1 MTDSTRV
8 PEGLRSVSELIL
20 RSYWHPVATSSELRN
35 APLAASLLGEQIVVW
50 RTKDKVAAFRDLC
63 IHRGTALS
71 LGWIQDDNLVCPYHG
86 WTYAPDGN
94 CVRIPSLPA
103 GHAIPA
109 KARATAYLNVRE
121 RYGLVWVCLA
131 EPKAPIP
138 EIAELED
145 PNYHTFFHSTEMWE
159 TSAARMIENFID
171 TSHFP
176 YVHPGINAT
185 PDDPVIPEFEVKQN
199 GFELSFE
206 TKFTAPPSGAFRG
219 PSALASYSAF
229 TEGRRQYR
237 VILPFTAQAIRPMEG
252 ARRQLVSIIA
262 SPISAKRM
270 RYYTFSSRNFALD
283 QPDDAFRELIQVIF
297 AQDRKIVESQRP
309 EELPLD
315 LTEELHLKG
324 PDAGTLKYRRM
335 LRDLL

>member
-1 MTDSTRV
+1 MSDV
-8 PEGLRSVSELIL
+8 NLQN
-20 RSYWHPVATSSELRN
+20 YWHPVATSNEL
-35 APLAASLLGEQIVVW
+35 ADTPLAASLLDKRIVVW

-71 LGWIQDDNLVCPYHG
+71 LGWIKDDNLVCAYHG
-86 WTYAPDGN
+86 WTYALDGT

-103 GHAIPA
+103 GHAIPS
-109 KARATAYLNVRE
+109 KARATGVFKAYE

-138 EIAELED
+138 EIAELD
-145 PNYHTFFHSTEMWE
+145 DQNYHTFFHSAEVWE

-185 PDDPVIPEFEVKQN
+185 RDDPVIPEFEVKQN
-199 GFELSFE
+199 GLELSFE
-206 TKFTAPPSGAFRG
+206 TKFAAPSGGAFRG
-219 PSALASYSAF
+219 PAALASYSAF
-229 TEGRRQYR
+229 TEGRRQYK
-237 VILPFTAQAIRPMEG
+237 VVLPFTAQAIRPMDG
-252 ARRQLVSIIA
+252 GRRQLVSIIA

-270 RYYTFSSRNFALD
+270 RYYTFSSRNFAVD
-283 QPDDAFRELIQVIF
+283 QPDDAFRELIHTIF
-297 AQDRKIVESQRP
+297 AQDRVIVESQRP

-315 LTEELHLKG
+315 LSEELHLKG
-324 PDAGTLKYRRM
+324 PDAGTLRYRRM
-335 LRDLL
+335 LSELP

>member
-176 YVHPGINAT
+176 YVHPDINAT

-206 TKFTAPPSGAFRG
+206 TKFTAPSERGIPRAFRISVLQCIYRGKASVQGCPTIHRPGYSSNGGSPASAGIDHRLAYFGKAHALLHVLLPQLCIG
-219 PSALASYSAF
+219 P
-229 TEGRRQYR
+229 TG
-237 VILPFTAQAIRPMEG
+237 
-252 ARRQLVSIIA
+252 
-262 SPISAKRM
+262 
-270 RYYTFSSRNFALD
+270 
-283 QPDDAFRELIQVIF
+283 
-297 AQDRKIVESQRP
+297 
-309 EELPLD
+309 
-315 LTEELHLKG
+315 
-324 PDAGTLKYRRM
+324 
-335 LRDLL
+335 

>member
-1 MTDSTRV
+1 
-8 PEGLRSVSELIL
+8 
-20 RSYWHPVATSSELRN
+20 
-35 APLAASLLGEQIVVW
+35 
-50 RTKDKVAAFRDLC
+50 
-63 IHRGTALS
+63 
-71 LGWIQDDNLVCPYHG
+71 
-86 WTYAPDGN
+86 
-94 CVRIPSLPA
+94 LPG

-109 KARATAYLNVRE
+109 KARATAVFAAQE
-121 RYGLVWVCLA
+121 RYGLIWVCLA
-131 EPKAPIP
+131 EPRAAIP
-138 EIAELED
+138 LIPELED
-145 PNYHTFFHSTEMWE
+145 PNYHTFFHSTDVWA

-185 PDDPVIPEFEVKQN
+185 EDDPVIPDFQVKEN
-199 GFELSFE
+199 GVELSFE
-206 TKFTAPPSGAFRG
+206 TKFSAPSGGAFRG
-219 PSALASYSAF
+219 PTALASYSAF

-237 VILPFTAQAIRPMEG
+237 VVLPFMAQAIRPMEG
-252 ARRQLVSIIA
+252 GRRQLVSIIA

-283 QPDDAFRELIQVIF
+283 QPDDAFRELIQTIF
-297 AQDRKIVESQRP
+297 AQDRMIVESQRP

-335 LRDLL
+335 LRELP

>member
-1 MTDSTRV
+1 MGMSVTDES
-8 PEGLRSVSELIL
+8 LRN
-20 RSYWHPVATSSELRN
+20 YWHPVATSNELGT
-35 APLAASLLGEQIVVW
+35 APLAVSLLDERIVVW
-50 RTKDKVAAFRDLC
+50 RTKDKVAAFQDLC

-71 LGWIQDDNLVCPYHG
+71 LGWIEDNNLVCPYHG
-86 WTYAPDGN
+86 WTYASNGA
-94 CVRIPSLPA
+94 CMRIPSLPA

-109 KARATAYLNVRE
+109 KARATAVFRAHE

-131 EPKAPIP
+131 EPRASIP

-145 PNYHTFFHSTEMWE
+145 PNYHTFFHSAEVWE

-176 YVHPGINAT
+176 YVHPDINAT
-185 PDDPVIPEFEVKQN
+185 RDDPVIPAFEVKQN
-199 GFELSFE
+199 GLELSFE
-206 TKFTAPPSGAFRG
+206 TKFTAPSGGAFRG
-219 PSALASYSAF
+219 PTALASYSAF

-237 VILPFTAQAIRPMEG
+237 VVLPFMAQAIRPMSEG
-252 ARRQLVSIIA
+252 RRQLVSIIA

-283 QPDDAFRELIQVIF
+283 EPDDAFRELIHTIF
-297 AQDRKIVESQRP
+297 AQDRLIVESQRP

-315 LTEELHLKG
+315 LSEELHLKG
-324 PDAGTLKYRRM
+324 PDAGTLQYRRM
-335 LRDLL
+335 LRELP

>member
-1 MTDSTRV
+1 VTDE
-8 PEGLRSVSELIL
+8 PLRN
-20 RSYWHPVATSSELRN
+20 YWHPVATSNELGSV
-35 APLAASLLGEQIVVW
+35 PLAVSLLDERIVVW

-63 IHRGTALS
+63 VHRGTALS
-71 LGWIQDDNLVCPYHG
+71 LGWIKDDKLVCPYHG
-86 WTYAPDGN
+86 WTYGPDGT

-103 GHAIPA
+103 GYAIPA
-109 KARATAYLNVRE
+109 KARATAIFQAYE

-131 EPKAPIP
+131 AEPRAPIP

-145 PNYHTFFHSTEMWE
+145 PNYHTFFHSAEVWE

-176 YVHPGINAT
+176 YVHPDINAT
-185 PDDPVIPEFEVKQN
+185 RDDPIIPDFEIKQN
-199 GFELSFE
+199 GLELSFE
-206 TKFTAPPSGAFRG
+206 TKFTAPSGGTFQG
-219 PSALASYSAF
+219 PAALAFYSAF

-237 VILPFTAQAIRPMEG
+237 VVLPFMAQAIRPMSEG
-252 ARRQLVSIIA
+252 RRQLVSIIA

-283 QPDDAFRELIQVIF
+283 EPDNAFRELIHTIF
-297 AQDRKIVESQRP
+297 AQDRVIVERQRP

-315 LTEELHLKG
+315 LSEELHLKG
-324 PDAGTLKYRRM
+324 PDAGTLRYRRM
-335 LRDLL
+335 LRELS

>member
-1 MTDSTRV
+1 MQHKVLVNDV
-8 PEGLRSVSELIL
+8 NLRN
-20 RSYWHPVATSSELRN
+20 YWHPVARSNELGDT
-35 APLAASLLGEQIVVW
+35 PLAVSLLDERIVLW
-50 RTKDKVAAFRDLC
+50 RTKAKVAAFRDLC

-71 LGWIQDDNLVCPYHG
+71 LGWIEDENLVCAYHG
-86 WTYAPDGN
+86 WTYAPDGT

-103 GHAIPA
+103 GHAVPA
-109 KARATAYLNVRE
+109 KARATAVFTAQE
-121 RYGLVWVCLA
+121 RYGLVWVCLT
-131 EPKAPIP
+131 EPRASISEIP
-138 EIAELED
+138 ELED
-145 PNYHTFFHSTEMWE
+145 PNYHTFFHSTDVWE

-176 YVHPGINAT
+176 YVHPDINAT
-185 PDDPVIPEFEVKQN
+185 RDNPVIPEFEVIQS
-199 GFELSFE
+199 GLELSFE
-206 TKFTAPPSGAFRG
+206 TKFSPPSGGAFRG
-219 PSALASYSAF
+219 PTALASYSAF

-237 VILPFTAQAIRPMEG
+237 VVLPFTAQAIRPMDSG
-252 ARRQLVSIIA
+252 RRQLVTIIA

-283 QPDDAFRELIQVIF
+283 QPDDAFRELIQTIF
-297 AQDRKIVESQRP
+297 AQDRIIVESQRP

-335 LRDLL
+335 LRELP